1 MSKLANIDYNYIE
14 KAASVI
20 AQHIAQIANQWHNR
34 EGDSYKY
41 YI

>member
-20 AQHIAQIANQWHNR
+20 ARTAYCTDCEQNA
-34 EGDSYKY
+34 
-41 YI
+41 